1 MTQLDEGSTLPLES
15 GPRRPHRPLLVA
27 CGLMAALLLWSL
39 AGLVLDDRLI
49 GGEPAWAKP
58 AKFAA
63 AFVLYTATLAWLLGL
78 PHRGSRVTRCMGT
91 IFAVTT
97 VVDVGFVV
105 VQAARGTFSHFNT
118 ESDAVNT
125 VGQLIFAS
133 GVPGLFAANLVIAV
147 VVLWQRVADRPVTL
161 AIRAGL
167 VLAVAGMALGY
178 LMGFTGARTAE
189 AADGRAVEL
198 VGSHTVGDRG
208 VRDDPAGLPVTHWST
223 TGGDLRVP
231 HFVGLHGMQVLLL
244 AAVALG
250 FAARRYPALREERA
264 RARLVGVLAAAW
276 TGLLALTLW
285 QALRGVPPAAPDG
298 PVLLTGAALLAAT
311 ALGVALV
318 LSAAV
323 LRRAPATRVSH

>member
-1 MTQLDEGSTLPLES
+1 MTQLDERSALPVES

-49 GGEPAWAKP
+49 AGEPAWAKP

-63 AFVLYTATLAWLLGL
+63 AFVLYTATLAWLLSL
-78 PHRGSRVTRCMGT
+78 PHRGSRVTRWMGT

-189 AADGRAVEL
+189 TASGGAVEL

-231 HFVGLHGMQVLLL
+231 HFVGLHGIQVLLL

-250 FAARRYPALREERA
+250 FAARRCPALRAERT
-264 RARLVGVLAAAW
+264 RARLVGVLAAGW

-285 QALRGVPPAAPDG
+285 QALRGVPPAAPDA
-298 PVLLTGAALLAAT
+298 PVLLAGAALLAGT

-318 LSAAV
+318 LSAAA
-323 LRRAPATRVSH
+323 RRRGPATRVSH